1 MKTAA
6 TVGSFALEAVSA
18 NEMEL
23 RSVDTFVR
31 TTSKA
36 VMANSAATLQ

>member
-1 MKTAA
+1 MNAGA
-6 TVGSFALEAVSA
+6 TVGSFALEAMSA

-31 TTSKA
+31 TTSKS